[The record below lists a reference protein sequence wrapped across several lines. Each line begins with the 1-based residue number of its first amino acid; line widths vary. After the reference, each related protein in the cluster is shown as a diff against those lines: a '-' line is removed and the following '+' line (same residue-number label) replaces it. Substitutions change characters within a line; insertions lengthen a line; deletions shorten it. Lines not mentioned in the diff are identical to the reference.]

1 MFSKLIM
8 FVMIK
13 AFARVVKRLSTIK
26 VVELAFF
33 TKKLKKCQHR
43 LPSGH
48 DSHNTGFTNGFT
60 VADG

>member
-13 AFARVVKRLSTIK
+13 AFARGVKRLSTIK

-33 TKKLKKCQHR
+33 TMKLKKSQHR
-43 LPSGH
+43 LPSAH
-48 DSHNTGFTNGFT
+48 DSHYAGFTDGFT
-60 VADG
+60 VANG

>member
-13 AFARVVKRLSTIK
+13 AFARGVKRLSTMK
-26 VVELAFF
+26 VVEWAFF
-33 TKKLKKCQHR
+33 TMKLKKSQHR
-43 LPSGH
+43 LPSAH
-48 DSHNTGFTNGFT
+48 DSHYTGFTDGFP

>member
-13 AFARVVKRLSTIK
+13 AFARGVKRLYTIK
-26 VVELAFF
+26 AVELAFC
-33 TKKLKKCQHR
+33 TMKLKKNQHR
-43 LPSGH
+43 LPSAH
-48 DSHNTGFTNGFT
+48 DSHYTGFTDGST

>member
-13 AFARVVKRLSTIK
+13 AFARGVKRLSTIK

-33 TKKLKKCQHR
+33 TMKLKKSQHR
-43 LPSGH
+43 LPSAH
-48 DSHNTGFTNGFT
+48 DSHYAGFTDGFT